1 MEKLPLT
8 KGERIWMFL
17 TKLAIKNLTRHK
29 KRTIITALVISFG
42 IFIFLLSDSL
52 MIGLR
57 DISLDNNINLET
69 AHLQIM
75 EEDYW
80 NEKEESPLDYLLK
93 ENNEVINKIGND
105 YSNITQYTSCLK
117 FTATINNGQEEY
129 PITVIGIQPQK
140 EIDIFELEEYV
151 LEGEMLRTGKY
162 AMIGISLANMMGFEI
177 GDYVTLLFKNKEGT
191 FNTIDAE
198 LQGILDTPNPM
209 INEMHVYVPLS
220 LAQNSLNLENKVS
233 KFLFR
238 LENRDQSVEMAANL
252 NKEFKQDNLKIKAY
266 HWEQLSKE
274 VLAMVR
280 QGNVENLVMLAIII
294 LLATVGVINT
304 VILAALERL
313 EEIGMMKALGLKARE
328 IIYIFVIES
337 AGIGVIGSKIGII
350 FGAIGVY
357 LLKNIGISVSAMTG
371 GTTSFGMPI
380 AGRIY
385 GGWHPEAFLFIFI
398 FGIIISTLVS
408 ILPARWGAKKDPVKA
423 IYHR

>member
-1 MEKLPLT
+1 
-8 KGERIWMFL
+8 MFL
-17 TKLAIKNLTRHK
+17 TKLAIKNLARHK
-29 KRTIITALVISFG
+29 KRTAITALVISFG

-57 DISLDNNINLET
+57 DISLDNNIELET

-80 NEKEESPLDYLLK
+80 DEKEEVPLDYLLN
-93 ENNEVINKIGND
+93 ENNEVINQIDNK
-105 YSNITQYTSCLK
+105 YSNIAQHTARLNFS
-117 FTATINNGQEEY
+117 ATINNGQEEY
-129 PITVIGIQPQK
+129 PIQVIGIQPKK
-140 EIDIFELEEYV
+140 EIDIFELEEYI
-151 LEGEMLRTGKY
+151 LKGEMLSSGQK
-162 AMIGISLANMMGFEI
+162 AMIGKSLANMMGFEV
-177 GDYVTLLFKNKEGT
+177 GDYVTLLFKTEEGT

-198 LQGILDTPNPM
+198 LQGVLDTPNPM
-209 INEMHVYVPLS
+209 INEMYVYIPLS
-220 LAQNSLNLENKVS
+220 LAQDSLNLENKVS
-233 KFLFR
+233 KYLFR

-252 NKEFKQDNLKIKAY
+252 NEDFKQAGSSIKAY
-266 HWEQLSKE
+266 NWEQLSQE

-280 QGNVENLVMLAIII
+280 QGNIENLVMLAIII

-337 AGIGVIGSKIGII
+337 AGIGVIGSTIGII

-357 LLKNIGISVSAMTG
+357 LLKNIGISISAMTG

-380 AGRIY
+380 AGKIY

-398 FGIIISTLVS
+398 FGIIISTLAS

>member
-1 MEKLPLT
+1 
-8 KGERIWMFL
+8 MFL

-105 YSNITQYTSCLK
+105 YSNITQYTSRLK

-313 EEIGMMKALGLKARE
+313 EEIGMMKALGLKSRE
-328 IIYIFVIES
+328 IVYIFVIES
-337 AGIGVIGSKIGII
+337 AGIGIIGSTIGVI